1 MSSFLLW
8 LLLCSFLCVERKCV
22 CNACMCILKGK
33 LVSVCLFP
41 SFSFFHGILISFYSL
56 SPAHSTITQTC
67 SHTTHTTMF
76 PQNVSTKLSHKQ
88 AIRISLLNLQLLFVF
103 SFQSRKWLAY
113 LFSIRCALCS
123 TSLSATLATFSLLN
137 PHKHPSCF
145 CASNRRI
152 LNSYISL
159 QVWALL
165 SLCTKQQQETT
176 LLLPF
181 F

>member
-1 MSSFLLW
+1 
-8 LLLCSFLCVERKCV
+8 
-22 CNACMCILKGK
+22 
-33 LVSVCLFP
+33 
-41 SFSFFHGILISFYSL
+41 
-56 SPAHSTITQTC
+56 
-67 SHTTHTTMF
+67 MF

-159 QVWALL
+159 YKFELCFHFAPSNNKKQPFCCL
-165 SLCTKQQQETT
+165 SSKYFATRIYTQYHQ
-176 LLLPF
+176 
-181 F
+181 